1 MYSYPERVSSQGSH
15 HGQEQGL
22 LQQSKHGADQRLHA
36 CQAAELGGRVSAE
49 AAEVILVLWSVQ

>member
-1 MYSYPERVSSQGSH
+1 MCLYPEGVSSQGSH

-36 CQAAELGGRVSAE
+36 RQAAELGGRVPAE
-49 AAEVILVLWSVQ
+49 AAALVLL